1 LHALAHAPKRQWA
14 RSAAETKQFGIAEGS
29 TQGATALRRS
39 FRKRHSD
46 FAMLCAAQPHEVTAF
61 QVVNYKNF
69 VEWITGS
76 GWRA

>member
-1 LHALAHAPKRQWA
+1 
-14 RSAAETKQFGIAEGS
+14 
-29 TQGATALRRS
+29 LRRS